1 MIRKTTVIL
10 ALTSLVSM
18 PAVADDSSVRGS
30 VRAGVEYD
38 DNAFRTEGE
47 TVVEDFLARYF
58 TALTLASRVMTRG
71 AVVAD
76 LKHGGKF
83 FVEEGDADTLLT
95 QVYLSYQHRLTEPFG
110 TYIAI
115 DLKDRTER
123 LSVRDY
129 NRGGLGA
136 GFDFYVGPLSIR
148 TGGALRYFAFK
159 PNPESSSSNFEG
171 SLRLRWDISQAFDAN
186 LGYTFASPSFDTVRF
201 ELDGSTNRIL
211 EDPTE
216 ERADSF
222 HVGTAGVAFRGP
234 VVVEFL
240 YSLLVNRSNS
250 YGQNLVRHSGEFTLT
265 APLPGAFFFSTHI
278 ELQRTR
284 YDDPVLLDASFQIDE
299 DNRNAFVLS
308 LARAFGESWEV
319 EARYSLYLQEFGV
332 GSDYQRQTFLTAIAY
347 LFE

>member
-1 MIRKTTVIL
+1 MKHVAKL
-10 ALTSLVSM
+10 VSLVCIL
-18 PAVADDSSVRGS
+18 VAAPVAAQDSSVRGS
-30 VRAGVEYD
+30 VRAGMEYD

-47 TVVEDFLARYF
+47 GVVEDFLARYF

-76 LKHGGKF
+76 IKHGGKF

-95 QVYLSYQHRLTEPFG
+95 QVYLSYQHRLTKPFG
-110 TYIAI
+110 TYVAV

-129 NRGGLGA
+129 NRGGIGA
-136 GFDFYVGPLSIR
+136 GFDFYLGPVSIR

-159 PNPESSSSNFEG
+159 PNPESSSSNYEG
-171 SLRLRWDISQAFDAN
+171 SFRLQWDLNDSFDTSV
-186 LGYTFASPSFDTVRF
+186 GYTYASRAFDTVRF
-201 ELDGSTNRIL
+201 ELDESTNRIF
-211 EDPTE
+211 EDPSE
-216 ERADSF
+216 ERSDAF
-222 HVGTAGVAFRGP
+222 HVATAGVGFRGP

-240 YSLLVNRSNS
+240 YSLLINRSNS
-250 YGQNLVRHSGEFTLT
+250 YGQNLIRHSGEVTVT
-265 APLPGAFFFSTHI
+265 APLPAQFFVSAHI

-284 YDDPVLLDASFQIDE
+284 YDDPVLLDASFQVDE
-299 DNRNAFVLS
+299 DNRNGLVLS
-308 LARAFGESWEV
+308 LARTFGESWEV

-332 GSDYQRQTFLTAIAY
+332 GSNYRRQTFLSAIAY